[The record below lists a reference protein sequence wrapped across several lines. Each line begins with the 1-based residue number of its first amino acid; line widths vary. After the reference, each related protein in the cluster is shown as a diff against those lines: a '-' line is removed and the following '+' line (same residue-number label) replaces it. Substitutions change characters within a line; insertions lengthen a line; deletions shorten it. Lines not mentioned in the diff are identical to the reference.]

1 MTKLKKYV
9 STLLICLFML
19 NCIGCWSYN
28 EVNERVLVTTVGIDY
43 DSSNEKYKITIKVS
57 NAKPSEKGVNIIP
70 EVVTVECKSIFEAIR
85 KSAVLFGK
93 KTYWSHLKS
102 VIVSEKV
109 ASENILH
116 ALDFFN
122 RDAEVRQDCN
132 VYIAEGISAEEMVR
146 LEAKL
151 QNLRDF
157 RLSDSIKTQKYNGL
171 FPELQLIEFTSDDIK
186 ETIEPM
192 LPILRIYDDDEV
204 DIKIQGSA
212 VFLKGKY
219 IGNLN
224 ANETLY
230 SLLIRN
236 KVENP
241 VIALPICLKKE
252 QTIPPTITLEI
263 NKSKSKIKADI
274 DEGKIKIS
282 IDVKIDA
289 AIGEVNTKMN
299 FLTEKEINTIIDFS
313 QREIAD
319 RILKVVKK
327 VQQEYKADIFGFGK
341 AVEIKAP
348 KFWDNIKENWSEE
361 FSALP
366 IKVNVKVNIDSTG
379 KSPSTLERGK

>member
-1 MTKLKKYV
+1 M
-9 STLLICLFML
+9 
-19 NCIGCWSYN
+19 
-28 EVNERVLVTTVGIDY
+28 
-43 DSSNEKYKITIKVS
+43 
-57 NAKPSEKGVNIIP
+57 
-70 EVVTVECKSIFEAIR
+70 
-85 KSAVLFGK
+85 
-93 KTYWSHLKS
+93 KS

-122 RDAEVRQDCN
+122 RDDEVRQDCN

-157 RLSDSIKTQKYNGL
+157 RLSDSIRTQKYNGL

-212 VFLKGKY
+212 IFLKGKY

-230 SLLIRN
+230 SLLVRN

-241 VIALPICLKKE
+241 VIAFPICLKKE

-274 DEGKIKIS
+274 DEEKIKIS

-299 FLTEKEINTIIDFS
+299 FLTEEEINTIIDFS

-341 AVEIKAP
+341 AVEIKAS
-348 KFWDNIKENWSEE
+348 KFWENIKERWSEE
-361 FSALP
+361 FSVLH
-366 IKVNVKVNIDSTG
+366 IRVNVKVSIDSTG
-379 KSPSTLERGK
+379 KSPSTLERGKKCGDSSYSYSL